1 MLSGKLTLRVVS
13 AHARCLVTPGL
24 YGTPTCHSKVI
35 SSQQTD
41 WTAKELLSILLYSAA
56 LYYVLLKGRPAMEKE
71 IGSGHQHEDRVSYKE
86 TWGCPCG

>member
-1 MLSGKLTLRVVS
+1 MWCQPMLVALSLQDYVAPLCVF
-13 AHARCLVTPGL
+13 
-24 YGTPTCHSKVI
+24 KVI

-41 WTAKELLSILLYSAA
+41 CTAKELLSILLYSAA

-71 IGSGHQHEDRVSYKE
+71 TGSGHQDEDRVGYKE